1 MDVEEAYSEF
11 DKKFKDNADK
21 VNGVDLDN
29 LVKQLLTECF
39 NKAVP
44 EKGKLI
50 FNGRLNPLLLRFI
63 NFYSLEKSSYKVTIR
78 KDRLDIIY
86 GAYVIYIDLD
96 NGNYTIKEATAI

>member
-29 LVKQLLTECF
+29 LVRQMLTECF

-44 EKGKLI
+44 EKGKLT
-50 FNGRLNPLLLRFI
+50 FNGRLNSLLLRFI
-63 NFYSLEKSSYKVTIR
+63 NFYPLEKSSCKLTIR

-86 GAYVIYIDLD
+86 GGYVIYIDLD
-96 NGNYTIKEATAI
+96 TGDYTIKEATAI

>member
-50 FNGRLNPLLLRFI
+50 FNGQLNPLLLRFI
-63 NFYSLEKSSYKVTIR
+63 NFYPLERSSYKITIE

-86 GAYVIYIDLD
+86 GGYVIYVDLD
-96 NGNYTIKEATAI
+96 TGDYTIKEATAI

>member
-11 DKKFKDNADK
+11 DKKFKDNAYT
-21 VNGVDLDN
+21 VNGVDLDS
-29 LVKQLLTECF
+29 LVRQMLTECF
-39 NKAVP
+39 NRAVP
-44 EKGKLI
+44 EEGKLI

-63 NFYSLEKSSYKVTIR
+63 NFYPLERSSYKMTIG

-96 NGNYTIKEATAI
+96 TGDYTIKEATAI

>member
-21 VNGVDLDN
+21 VNGVDLDS
-29 LVKQLLTECF
+29 LVRQMLTECF

-44 EKGKLI
+44 EEGKLI

-63 NFYSLEKSSYKVTIR
+63 NFYPLEKSSYKITIR
-78 KDRLDIIY
+78 RNRLDIIY
-86 GAYVIYIDLD
+86 GGYIIYVDMEYGDF
-96 NGNYTIKEATAI
+96 TIKEATEI

>member
-1 MDVEEAYSEF
+1 MSKQF
-11 DKKFKDNADK
+11 DKKFKENADK
-21 VNGVDLDN
+21 VNGVDLDS
-29 LVKQLLTECF
+29 LVRQLLTECF

-63 NFYSLEKSSYKVTIR
+63 NFYSLERSSYKITIR
-78 KDRLDIIY
+78 KDKLDIIY

-96 NGNYTIKEATAI
+96 TGDYTIKEATAI

>member
-29 LVKQLLTECF
+29 LVIQSLTECF

-44 EKGKLI
+44 EKGTLI
-50 FNGRLNPLLLRFI
+50 FNGRLNPILLRFI
-63 NFYSLEKSSYKVTIR
+63 NFYPLEKSSYKITIG

-86 GAYVIYIDLD
+86 GGYVIYIDLD
-96 NGNYTIKEATAI
+96 TGDFTIKQATAI

>member
-78 KDRLDIIY
+78 K
-86 GAYVIYIDLD
+86 ID
-96 NGNYTIKEATAI
+96 

>member
-21 VNGVDLDN
+21 VNRVDLDS
-29 LVKQLLTECF
+29 LVRQMLTECF

-44 EKGKLI
+44 EKGTLI
-50 FNGRLNPLLLRFI
+50 FSGRLNPLLLRFI
-63 NFYSLEKSSYKVTIR
+63 NFYPLEKASYKVTIQ

-86 GAYVIYIDLD
+86 GGYVIYIDLD
-96 NGNYTIKEATAI
+96 TGDYTIKEATAI

>member
-11 DKKFKDNADK
+11 DKKFKENADS

-63 NFYSLEKSSYKVTIR
+63 NFYPLERSSYKITIE

-86 GAYVIYIDLD
+86 GGYVIYVDLD
-96 NGNYTIKEATAI
+96 TGDYTIKEATKI

>member
-63 NFYSLEKSSYKVTIR
+63 NFYPLERSSYKITIE

-86 GAYVIYIDLD
+86 GGYVIYVDLD
-96 NGNYTIKEATAI
+96 TGDYTIKEATKI